1 MSLPT
6 EPSLTRSGD
15 IQMLPFDNLE
25 EFSLFIPLI
34 PIYVSWAS
42 QMVLMEKNLPANAR
56 NTGDAGSRFSTWVG
70 NIPWR
75 RAWQPTPVF
84 LLGESHGQRSLAGYS
99 PWGRKELDTTEVS

>member
-6 EPSLTRSGD
+6 DPSLTRSGE

-42 QMVLMEKNLPANAR
+42 QTALVVKKKKKKKGKQKTRLP
-56 NTGDAGSRFSTWVG
+56 VQE
-70 NIPWR
+70 I
-75 RAWQPTPVF
+75 
-84 LLGESHGQRSLAGYS
+84 
-99 PWGRKELDTTEVS
+99 

>member
-15 IQMLPFDNLE
+15 IQMFPFDNLE

-42 QMVLMEKNLPANAR
+42 QMALVGKKKKANKKPAYQCR
-56 NTGDAGSRFSTWVG
+56 RFKRCRLDPWVRK
-70 NIPWR
+70 IP
-75 RAWQPTPVF
+75 
-84 LLGESHGQRSLAGYS
+84 
-99 PWGRKELDTTEVS
+99 